1 MEAALA
7 TRAAPGIL
15 GPMSGRH
22 WRLALLGAIVLT
34 VVFAWAAAVK
44 LSDYAQGLATALQ
57 SPPEATRPGSE
68 KIQGDLFKG
77 LAMATGGVLSLV
89 FAGSLLFRRGF
100 AFRHPTTFLFLLSG
114 AVTLVHQIG
123 AGDWLLVSLGGVMV
137 IYGVGDLAICLRN
150 HVHSTGKVTVD
161 QVAGI

>member
-1 MEAALA
+1 
-7 TRAAPGIL
+7 
-15 GPMSGRH
+15 MSGRH

-34 VVFAWAAAVK
+34 GVFAWAAAVK
-44 LSDYAQGLATALQ
+44 LSEYSGDLETALKA
-57 SPPEATRPGSE
+57 PAETARPGSE

-77 LAMATGGVLSLV
+77 LAMSTGCVLSAV
-89 FAGSLLFRRGF
+89 FAGSLLLRRGF

-123 AGDWLLVSLGGVMV
+123 ARDWLLVSLGGVMV
-137 IYGVGDLAICLRN
+137 VYGVGDLAICLRN
-150 HVHSTGKVTVD
+150 HVHSTGKVTGD